1 MILYKASKAV
11 FLSDVA
17 ADRIA
22 DAVATEYRK
31 AIGRPTDSEFNAWA
45 SSLKFMGAVLDTDE
59 MPAVEDARAEG
70 VKENVIE
77 VVSPAGPEE
86 QVREE
91 KLDVLGPGGGS
102 FTDDFAFPVIERA
115 EVAATSTSGAAVVS
129 NIGGEHSRLGLEDDE
144 GAEEA
149 PKVRETTCIVLDDEV
164 ADTMII
170 AAPEL
175 SADSLEMED
184 VVSEE
189 RQLASVEVAPD
200 VVAEEPVHMD
210 ADAEASVS
218 EDMTFI
224 AVPETVAQ
232 IGPADVVEA
241 VEAPAETPVLDAG
254 TVEYVAPAE
263 EAPMIAPAEEQAAV
277 PMPEAVKA
285 VAAPETLE
293 VLAAPAEAIPLGA
306 PESVAAIEPPSEA
319 VEAIVAPAESEA
331 VEAPAEIPVITA
343 PETVEAVEALAEVE
357 AITAPEA
364 VDVIAMPEAVE
375 AVEAPAEVEAIAEP
389 VAVEAIEAP
398 VETEAITAPETVE
411 ALEASVE
418 VGAVAAPEAV
428 EAIPMPEVAEAVE
441 APAETQMVTSPEVVE
456 SIEAPV
462 EAEAIA
468 APEAV
473 EAIPMPE
480 VAEAPVEAEVVSEIQ
495 ESVAAPEAV
504 DTPEAMQTSVD
515 DDALMDE
522 GIQMPVD
529 TPQSSF
535 GRVGVSFGFFG
546 LPSSPMSRSST
557 VRFSFGRL

>member
-1 MILYKASKAV
+1 MSSESNDTTPGIRDEGTLASRLRSALGSV
-11 FLSDVA
+11 LGIGRRARETLS
-17 ADRIA
+17 RIVNPDY
-22 DAVATEYRK
+22 DAVDDLVRETKGILGTESGIK
-31 AIGRPTDSEFNAWA
+31 
-45 SSLKFMGAVLDTDE
+45 VLDTDE

-70 VKENVIE
+70 IEENVIE

-91 KLDVLGPGGGS
+91 KFDVLGPGGGS

-189 RQLASVEVAPD
+189 RQLASVEAVPD

-210 ADAEASVS
+210 ADAEVSVS

-285 VAAPETLE
+285 VAAPETE

-306 PESVAAIEPPSEA
+306 PESVAAIESPSEA
-319 VEAIVAPAESEA
+319 VEAIVASAGSEA
-331 VEAPAEIPVITA
+331 VEAPAEIPVIVA
-343 PETVEAVEALAEVE
+343 PETVEAVEAQ
-357 AITAPEA
+357 
-364 VDVIAMPEAVE
+364 
-375 AVEAPAEVEAIAEP
+375 AEVEAIAEP

-398 VETEAITAPETVE
+398 VETEAITSPETVE

-428 EAIPMPEVAEAVE
+428 EAIPLPETVEAVE
-441 APAETQMVTSPEVVE
+441 APAEIQMVTSPEVVE

-473 EAIPMPE
+473 EAIPLPE

-495 ESVAAPEAV
+495 ESVAAPVAV
-504 DTPEAMQTSVD
+504 DVPEAETQMQTSVD